1 MGDTKQKRHVVKGTN
16 WTNEQYQAY
25 IDRRQ
30 KSVAESQ
37 PVAVH
42 EPLAT
47 DEAKACHPRRY
58 KVCVVS
64 LRVRLIDPDNLCAKY
79 HVDGLRASGVQAIPD
94 DSAKHINLTVSQ
106 EKVKT
111 KAEECTLI
119 SIVPLP

>member
-64 LRVRLIDPDNLCAKY
+64 FTTRPKDPDGAIAKY
-79 HVDGLRASGVQAIPD
+79 HIDALRYCKIIHD
-94 DSAKHINLTVSQ
+94 DSFNDIELTVSQ
-106 EKVKT
+106 EKVPHKNQ
-111 KAEECTLI
+111 ECTLI
-119 SIVPLP
+119 TVIPIQ